1 MVQPTVSFS
10 ATICFILLHA
20 TFGFFNFLF
29 HFPRVHLEYL
39 SPRRLGCSDIHNR
52 TPSLLSLKQIQ
63 RQSQWPR
70 RRPARAQQKKT
81 PSLTWPCLM
90 GLALVTGRPVL
101 VPTMLRTRT
110 LRWTCMITTPIRKT
124 ATPARSRR
132 DR

>member
-1 MVQPTVSFS
+1 MVQPNVSFS

-29 HFPRVHLEYL
+29 HFLVSMLNIFHP
-39 SPRRLGCSDIHNR
+39 SPSCSDIHNR

-70 RRPARAQQKKT
+70 RRPARAQQKKI
-81 PSLTWPCLM
+81 PSLTWPCLT
-90 GLALVTGRPVL
+90 GLALATGRPVL

-110 LRWTCMITTPIRKT
+110 LRWTCMITTPTRKT